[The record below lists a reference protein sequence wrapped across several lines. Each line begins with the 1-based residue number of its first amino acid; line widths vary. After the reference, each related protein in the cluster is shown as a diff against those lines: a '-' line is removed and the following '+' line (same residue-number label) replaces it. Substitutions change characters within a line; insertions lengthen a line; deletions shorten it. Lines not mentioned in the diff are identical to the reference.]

1 MLSIPRR
8 AASACGPL
16 LAAAIL
22 AIFMTWPLARDLGS
36 AARTGVRGG
45 DARFGTNADGMFSLW
60 NVSWVARSVFEDP
73 ANVFNANIFYPDRN
87 SLAYSEPNLVAGVI
101 GAPVWKLTGNP
112 YATLNFVIIFAFAA
126 AWYFTWL
133 LVRHLTDSSEAGLV
147 AGVLFAFCP
156 YVFAHTAHIQ
166 LMLTAGIPAA
176 MLALH
181 RLADQ
186 PSIRRGIVLGL
197 AILVQG
203 LACAYY
209 GIFLVLLVGYAIVF
223 LSVSRG
229 LWRVASWWM
238 ALGLAVG
245 LAVGGTLPF
254 LSHFSGIRDE
264 GFGRTLHESAAFSAN
279 AASYLASSAY
289 AHAWLLR
296 RIASWPAW
304 REVMFPGFLSLSLA
318 LAGGVL
324 SVAGARVSGA
334 RRERETVL
342 LYGTAGILACW
353 ASFGPAGGL
362 YPWLFELPF
371 FTFLRAPARFA
382 IVVVLALAV
391 VGSLATQ
398 RLLHAAGTH
407 RQWIAAALTFLA
419 LAELAT
425 AMPWERAVRVPL
437 AYQSLAH
444 MPSAPIA
451 EFPFYSKRPYMHSQY
466 MLYST
471 SHWMPLLNGY
481 SDHLPARFRENALNL
496 ESFPSDRSFATLQG
510 LGARYVGVHWD
521 RYGARAADVRQRLMT
536 YKRYLRPIALS
547 GRTEI
552 YEIIAFPSADA
563 RRATP

>member
-1 MLSIPRR
+1 MLSFPRR
-8 AASACGPL
+8 AARVCGPL
-16 LAAAIL
+16 LAAAVL

-36 AARTGVRGG
+36 VARTGVRGG

-60 NVSWVARSVFEDP
+60 NVSWVARTVFEDP
-73 ANVFNANIFYPDRN
+73 GNVFNANIFHPDKN
-87 SLAYSEPNLVAGVI
+87 SLAFSEPNLVAGVI
-101 GAPVWKLTGNP
+101 GAPIWRLTGNP
-112 YATLNFVIIFAFAA
+112 YATLNFVILVAFAA

-133 LVRHLTDSSEAGLV
+133 LVRHVTDSSEAGLV

-156 YVFAHTAHIQ
+156 YVFAHTSHIQ

-186 PSIRRGIVLGL
+186 PSMRRGMVLGF
-197 AILVQG
+197 AILAQG

-209 GIFLVLLVGYAIVF
+209 GIFLVLLVGY
-223 LSVSRG
+223 SVLFFSASRR
-229 LWRVASWWM
+229 LWRSASWWM
-238 ALGLAVG
+238 GLGSAAALAGAG
-245 LAVGGTLPF
+245 SLPF
-254 LSHFSGIRDE
+254 LSHFSAIRDE

-296 RIASWPAW
+296 RIASWPPW
-304 REVMFPGFLSLSLA
+304 REVMFPGFLALSLA

-324 SVAGARVSGA
+324 AVAGARVSGA
-334 RRERETVL
+334 RRERETAL

-353 ASFGPAGGL
+353 ASFGPAGRL
-362 YPWLFELPF
+362 YPLLFELPF
-371 FTFLRAPARFA
+371 FAFLRAPARFA

-391 VGSLATQ
+391 VGSLATR
-398 RLLHAAGTH
+398 RLLHAAGT
-407 RQWIAAALTFLA
+407 RCQWIAAALTCLA
-419 LAELAT
+419 LSELAT
-425 AMPWERAVRVPL
+425 AMPWERAVQVPL
-437 AYQSLAH
+437 PYQSLAQ
-444 MPSAPIA
+444 MPPAPVA

-481 SDHLPARFRENALNL
+481 SDHTPTRFRENALSL

-510 LGARYVGVHWD
+510 FGVRYLGVHWD
-521 RYGARAADVRQRLMT
+521 RYGARAAEVRRRLLT

-552 YEIIAFPSADA
+552 YEIIAFP
-563 RRATP
+563 